1 MLLLL
6 GGFVKIMCDD
16 AVEVIQTDATTGM
29 ATTASGNATATAHE
43 VFLFPFFFLELCGAL

>member
-6 GGFVKIMCDD
+6 GGFVKIMGDD

-43 VFLFPFFFLELCGAL
+43 VFLFPFLFLELCGAL